1 MVVVCVPLALTIRSL
16 ATRHCNEVAPAVA
29 ERNCDCDDG
38 EEDFLAAEVVVVGD
52 TVELLVVLFIGD

>member
-29 ERNCDCDDG
+29 ERNCDCD